1 MLNNLR
7 RDLRYGFRSLIK
19 TPGSTLLTI
28 VILALGIG
36 ANTATFSVVN
46 AVLLRPL
53 PYEKPEQLVRLS
65 EQSPQLTPT
74 AVSYPNFLDWR
85 EQNSVFSQMA
95 AFKYLSFTVT
105 GEGIPEQLDGQVVSS
120 DFFSTLGIQPIAG
133 RTFLAIEDKPG
144 SPSVAI
150 VSYRLWQ
157 RRYSADAGLV
167 GRTIILN
174 ERPHTVIGIAP
185 RDFQLGGPYDVW
197 IPFGQVLDQPGWWE
211 RDTRPGTF
219 VIARL
224 KDNVTVE
231 EARADMTGIARV
243 LAQEYPATNTGQGI
257 NVVPLHD
264 VVVGNTRPI
273 LLTLF
278 GTVVFLLVIACANVA
293 NVLLLRATVRR
304 KEMAIRMALGASR
317 TRILSRLLTESILLA
332 IVGGAFGVL
341 VAILGISVLVHIAP
355 DILPRVQQI
364 GVDGRVLAVTLI
376 VSIFT
381 GIVFGLI
388 PSFQVFKSDPN
399 LILKEG
405 GRGSSTNLGRRL
417 QGLFVV
423 IEVALSLVLLIGAGL
438 LLKNF
443 YRLRQINPGFDTTK
457 LLTMGVDL
465 PSSKY
470 GADESNIFFQRLLQ
484 QVRTQPGVSSAAITT
499 ALPFAGGLWENK
511 VLVAGQTRSDQGV
524 TVDWLTVSPDYFKA
538 MGIPLVSGT
547 PFTERDDQNRP
558 SVLIIDE
565 TLARQLFG
573 SSGAALGKRVSLNKR
588 ERPSEVIGVVGAVK
602 YNGVAE
608 RSRPAVYE
616 TYTQFPIHSAH
627 LAIRSTGD
635 PMSIAGTVRNQ
646 VLALDK
652 DLPVTEIRTMEQ
664 ILETSNISQKVT
676 MFLLNTFSVLALILA
691 STGLY
696 TVVSYAASQR
706 THEIAIRVSLGAS
719 YRDVL
724 KLIVKQG
731 MGLVAIGLAL
741 GLVLAFAFT
750 RLMTGLLFAV
760 DTTDP
765 LTFIVLSVLLTVITF
780 AACYIPA
787 RRATKVDPMTV
798 LRES

>member
-1 MLNNLR
+1 MLTNLV
-7 RDLRYGFRSLIK
+7 RDIRYGFRSLLK
-19 TPGSTLLTI
+19 TPGSTFLTL

-65 EQSPQLTPT
+65 EQNPQLTPT

-85 EQNSVFSQMA
+85 EQNRVFSQMA

-133 RTFLAIEDKPG
+133 RTFLPAEDKPG
-144 SPSVAI
+144 SPAVAI
-150 VSYRLWQ
+150 ISDRLWQ
-157 RRYSADAGLV
+157 RRYSGDAGLI
-167 GRTIILN
+167 GRAITLN

-197 IPFGQVLDQPGWWE
+197 IPFGQVLDSPGWLE

-219 VIARL
+219 VLARL
-224 KDNVTVE
+224 KDNVALD
-231 EARADMTGIARV
+231 EARANLMGIARV
-243 LAQEYPATNTGQGI
+243 LAQEYPATNTGRGI

-264 VVVGNTRPI
+264 VVVGNTRPV

-304 KEMAIRMALGASR
+304 KEIAIRMALGASR
-317 TRILSRLLTESILLA
+317 ARILSRLLTESILLA
-332 IVGGAFGVL
+332 IIGGAFGV
-341 VAILGISVLVHIAP
+341 VIAVLGVYVLVNIAP

-364 GVDGRVLAVTLI
+364 SVDGRVLTVTLI
-376 VSIFT
+376 VSILT

-388 PSFQVFKSDPN
+388 PSFHVFKSDPN
-399 LILKEG
+399 LVLKEG
-405 GRGSSTNLGRRL
+405 GRGSSTNLGRRV
-417 QGLFVV
+417 QGLLVV

-443 YRLRQINPGFDTTK
+443 YRLRQINPGFDTSNV
-457 LLTMGVDL
+457 LTMGIDL

-470 GADESNIFFQRLLQ
+470 ENKNSKVFFQRLLE
-484 QVRTQPGVSSAAITT
+484 QVRAQPGVSSAGITT
-499 ALPFAGGLWENK
+499 ALPLAGGLWENK
-511 VLVAGQTRSDQGV
+511 VLVEGQPPSDQGT
-524 TVDWLTVSPDYFKA
+524 TVDWLTASPDYFKA
-538 MGIPLVSGT
+538 MGIPLMSGT
-547 PFTERDDQNRP
+547 LFTERDDKNRA

-565 TLARQLFG
+565 TLAKQLFG
-573 SSGAALGKRVSLNKR
+573 SADAALGKRMSLNKR
-588 ERPSEVIGVVGAVK
+588 EQPSEVIAVVGNVK

-616 TYTQFPIHSAH
+616 TYTQFPVNSVY

-635 PMSIAGTVRNQ
+635 PLSIVGTVRNQ
-646 VLALDK
+646 VLAMDK
-652 DLPVTEIRTMEQ
+652 DLPVTEIRSMEQ
-664 ILETSNISQKVT
+664 ILENSNVSQKVT

-691 STGLY
+691 SAGLY

-731 MGLVAIGLAL
+731 MGLAVIGVGL
-741 GLVLAFAFT
+741 GLILSFALT
-750 RLMTGLLFAV
+750 RLMASLLFAV
-760 DTTDP
+760 DTADP
-765 LTFIVLSVLLTVITF
+765 MTFIILSIVLTFITF

-787 RRATKVDPMTV
+787 RRATKVDPMIV